1 MSIKTYSE
9 LRRYSDFKDRYHYLR
24 LRGDVGR
31 YTFGFDRYLNQRFYK
46 SQEWLRIRNEI
57 IARDNGCDLG
67 VLGFEIHDKILVH
80 HMNPLTEDDIR
91 QAKDHLFDP
100 EYLICVTHKTH
111 NAIHFGDES
120 QLLVLPKERVRGDTK
135 LW

>member
-1 MSIKTYSE
+1 MSIKTYSD
-9 LRRYSDFKDRYHYLR
+9 LRRYPDFKDRYNYLR
-24 LRGDVGR
+24 LRGNVGR
-31 YTFGFDRYLNQRFYK
+31 YTFGFDRYLNQVFYK
-46 SQEWLRIRNEI
+46 SREWLRIRHEV

-67 VLGFEIHDKILVH
+67 VPGFEIHDKILVH
-80 HMNPLTEDDIR
+80 HMNPITENDIR
-91 QAKDHLFDP
+91 QSEDHLFNP
-100 EYLICVTHKTH
+100 EYLICTTHKTH